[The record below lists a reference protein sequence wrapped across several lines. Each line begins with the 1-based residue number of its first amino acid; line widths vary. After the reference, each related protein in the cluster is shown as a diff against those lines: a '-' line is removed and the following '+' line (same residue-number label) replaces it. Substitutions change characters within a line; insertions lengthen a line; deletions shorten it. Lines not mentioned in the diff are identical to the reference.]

1 MSYIKKEFIERLI
14 SDADI
19 VQVFNS
25 KEDTLKKRGVN
36 YFCISPYNSEK
47 SASCMVSPK
56 TQTFKDFSSGNSGN
70 VITYL
75 MHKSKITFTEAV
87 EELAK
92 MQGKT
97 VEYEKPEVAEK
108 QKQKQAVEK
117 DLRKYIDAIS
127 KKFQEE
133 LQKLPADHSAW
144 KEINKRKYT
153 DEEVKFWELGYAPGN
168 NFMYNLF
175 SEFGS
180 VEVGKKLGLINDKN
194 QDKLWDKLIYPIYD
208 DRSKLV
214 GFASRK
220 LDDNPNYAKWMNPS
234 ENDLYHKSS
243 QLFGLHLAKTAII
256 KENRVYVVEGY
267 NDVIAWHKYGIENTV
282 GICGTAFSVKQ
293 MEMLK
298 KYTTKITLCLD
309 GDKAGKAK
317 ISEYT
322 QHLLRLGFG
331 VEVCILPGGLDPDD
345 YSRKFKTFPAVY
357 HANGKTENQIS
368 LEETLQSFMHN
379 GFEYLMG
386 DKIQGDELDRNNGIK
401 EIVKTITNIGDAGL
415 RNIYTDKLVK
425 EAKLKPAVVKLL
437 FKEQE
442 AEKVKF
448 LNAGSEKFQLP
459 KGITMTIEE
468 IEPIVDQYE
477 LLIDN
482 NQIYM
487 VDDMSWPIHFRSVSN
502 FSIEILQH
510 MNDDKFAK
518 KLLSVCNVRGQE
530 RIFDVPANTFNA
542 PQRFKDCLADQGN
555 YRFDGNQKDLDKL
568 NAYLTDHMG
577 IGRKVDV
584 LGWNPEGFFCW
595 NNIVTVPGKPSIPIT
610 KDGIFH
616 FDGNTYY
623 VPSANEIYKTNPYK
637 YAKQK
642 KIVLKTAE
650 FNIEDYLSQMYK
662 VHREFAIPGILF
674 AFATA
679 HQDII
684 FDVAK
689 GFPEFF
695 LYGPASTGKD
705 QLFSCIKRMF
715 GLTETDLISL
725 ENGQSTG
732 KGKIRSFAETSN
744 MVVHLS
750 EFTNAMKDNVGMLK
764 ELWGKNG
771 YTVGTMESKVS
782 TDTVPILCSVMI
794 TGNEYPNDT
803 ALLSRLV
810 FGEMTKNT
818 FNEKEVEE
826 YKKLAKMLTEPITS
840 FMDKVIW
847 ERGAFEEKFADKFN
861 LWKKTLSAR
870 KPFEKAIDRIITNY
884 AVLGAT
890 YDVLREVNAFV
901 FPFSLDEMLRTFD
914 TFVTNLRAKISSAS
928 IFIKFWDLFLL
939 GLRGNSTSH
948 LREGRDFR
956 IEGNILSIQF
966 TNVFLNVQ
974 KEWFPR
980 FSESCPGR
988 RTFEDEIK
996 KESYFVG
1003 TGKMKL
1009 EIETL
1014 ENGKLIT
1021 KKTSASVYKIDL
1033 SKMPEETKEN
1043 IESTIYWQRQSRNA
1057 NGDLFHDSPATPD
1070 QENGEENNS
1079 AGSGTLGFA
1088 F

>member
-1 MSYIKKEFIERLI
+1 MSYIKKEFIDRLV

-19 VQVFNS
+19 VQVFS
-25 KEDTLKKRGVN
+25 SREDSLKKKGVN
-36 YFCISPYNSEK
+36 YVCLSPYNTEK
-47 SASCMVSPK
+47 SPSCMVSPK

-75 MHKSKITFTEAV
+75 MHKLTCSFSEAV

-97 VEYEKPEVAEK
+97 VEYEKPEIAEK
-108 QKQKQAVEK
+108 QKQKQAAEK
-117 DLRKYIDAIS
+117 DLRKYLEAIS

-133 LQKLPADHSAW
+133 LFKLSKDHPAW
-144 KEINKRKYT
+144 LEIAKRRYSE
-153 DEEVKFWELGYAPGN
+153 DEVRFWELGYAPGN

-175 SEFGS
+175 SQFGA
-180 VEVGKKLGLINDKN
+180 VETGKKLGLINDKN
-194 QDKLWDKLIYPIYD
+194 QDKLWEKLIYPIYD
-208 DRSKLV
+208 DRGKLT

-220 LDDNPNYAKWMNPS
+220 LDENPNYAKWMNPS
-234 ENDLYHKSS
+234 DSDLYHKSQ

-256 KENRVYVVEGY
+256 KENRVFVTEGY

-282 GICGTAFSVKQ
+282 GVCGTAFSVKQ

-298 KYTTKITLCLD
+298 KYCSKITLCLD

-317 ISEYT
+317 IAEYT

-331 VEVCILPGGLDPDD
+331 VEVCILPGSMDPDD
-345 YSRKFKTFPAVY
+345 YSRKFRWFPSVY
-357 HANGKTENQIS
+357 YADGKTEKPIL
-368 LEETLQSFMHN
+368 LEETLQTFTLN
-379 GFEYLMG
+379 GFDYLMS

-401 EIVKTITNIGDAGL
+401 EIVKTISNVSDAGL
-415 RNIYTDKLVK
+415 RNIYTEKLVK
-425 EAKLKPAVVKLL
+425 ETKLKPAIVKLL

-442 AEKVKF
+442 AENVKYI
-448 LNAGSEKFQLP
+448 NAGNDKYQLP
-459 KGITMTIEE
+459 QGITMKIED
-468 IEPIVDQYE
+468 IDPIVEKYE

-487 VDDMSWPIHFRSVSN
+487 VDDMSHPIHFRSVSN

-542 PQRFKDCLADQGN
+542 PQRFKDVLADQGN

-568 NAYLTDHMG
+568 YAYLADHMG
-577 IGRKVDV
+577 IGRKIDV

-595 NNIVTVPGKPSIPIT
+595 NNVVTVPGKQAIPIT

-616 FDGNTYY
+616 YDGHTYY
-623 VPSANEIYKTNPYK
+623 VPSANEIYRNNPYRF
-637 YAKQK
+637 AKQK
-642 KIVLKTAE
+642 KLTLKSAS
-650 FNIEDYLSQMYK
+650 FPIEDYLSQVYK

-679 HQDII
+679 HQDLI
-684 FDVAK
+684 FEISK

-695 LYGPASTGKD
+695 LYGPASSGKD

-715 GLTETDLISL
+715 GLTETDSISL
-725 ENGQSTG
+725 QNAQSTG
-732 KGKIRSFAETSN
+732 KGKIRVFAETSN

-750 EFTNAMKDNVGMLK
+750 EFTNSIKDDIGMMKG
-764 ELWGKNG
+764 LWEKTG
-771 YTVGTMESKVS
+771 YTMGTIDSKVS
-782 TDTVPILCSVMI
+782 TDTVPILSSAIV

-810 FGEMTKNT
+810 FGEMTKNI
-818 FNEKEVEE
+818 FNENEKEE
-826 YKKLAKMLTEPITS
+826 YKKLAKMLMEPVTS

-847 ERGAFEEKFADKFN
+847 ERNAFEENFRDKFN
-861 LWKKTLSAR
+861 LWKKTLSSR
-870 KPFEKAIDRIITNY
+870 KSFEGAIDRIITNY

-890 YDVLREVNAFV
+890 YDVLREANVFI
-901 FPFSLDEMLRTFD
+901 FPFSIDEMLKTFD
-914 TFVTNLRAKISSAS
+914 TFVSNLRSKISSAS

-948 LREGRDFR
+948 LRENRDFR
-956 IEGNILSIQF
+956 IDGNILSIQF
-966 TNVFLNVQ
+966 TNVFLNIQ

-980 FSESCPGR
+980 YSESCPGKK
-988 RTFEDEIK
+988 TFMDEIK
-996 KESYFVG
+996 NESYFVG
-1003 TGKMKL
+1003 ADKTRMEVDVL
-1009 EIETL
+1009 EDGRL
-1014 ENGKLIT
+1014 AT
-1021 KKTSASVYKIDL
+1021 KSTSVSIYKIDL
-1033 SKMPEETKEN
+1033 SKMPEETREN
-1043 IESTIYWQRQSRNA
+1043 IESTVYWQRQNRNS
-1057 NGDLFHDSPATPD
+1057 NGDLFSSPATP
-1070 QENGEENNS
+1070 NKSRGEENKPS
-1079 AGSGTLGFA
+1079 ESGTLDFP